1 MNYLAHL
8 LLAGED
14 SEFQLGNL
22 LGDFVKGPLSE
33 AQHHY
38 SSTLVQGLALHR
50 AVDKFTDTHPIPL
63 QSRRRLGKPYQ
74 RLSGI
79 IIDIAYDHF
88 LANHWHNF
96 SLQPLE
102 SFIAEIYRLLQTNQH
117 RLPLRL
123 KQSLPRMVDQNWLGS
138 CQTLEGLKLTYTR
151 VANRLKRQNNLSTAD
166 RVIRANYEGLESD
179 FCEFFPQLVDY
190 VEIEKTRTP
199 VADGSSGTDTP
210 C

>member
-33 AQHHY
+33 AENQY
-38 SSTLVQGLALHR
+38 SSTLVKGIALHR
-50 AVDKFTDTHPIPL
+50 AVDKFTDTHSIPL
-63 QSRRRLGKPYQ
+63 RSRRRLGDRYQ
-74 RLSGI
+74 RIGGI

-102 SFIAEIYRLLQTNQH
+102 DFIAQIYRLLQTNQN

-123 KQSLPRMVDQNWLGS
+123 KESLPKMVTQDWLGS
-138 CQTLEGLKLTYTR
+138 YQTLEGLKTTYIR
-151 VANRLKRQNNLSTAD
+151 VSKRLKRQNNLPTAD
-166 RVIRANYEGLESD
+166 LVIRANYEGLESD
-179 FCEFFPQLVDY
+179 FCQFFPQLVDY
-190 VEIEKTRTP
+190 VEDWK
-199 VADGSSGTDTP
+199 
-210 C
+210 

>member
-33 AQHHY
+33 AEDRY
-38 SSTLVQGLALHR
+38 SSTLIQGIALHR
-50 AVDKFTDTHPIPL
+50 AVDHFTDTHSIPL
-63 QSRRRLGKPYQ
+63 QSRRRLGQPYQ

-88 LANHWHNF
+88 LANHWHRF

-102 SFIAEIYRLLQTNQH
+102 QFITHIYHLLQTNQH

-123 KQSLPRMVDQNWLGS
+123 QQSLPKMVAQDWLGS
-138 CQTLEGLKLTYTR
+138 SQTLDGLQLTYIR
-151 VANRLKRQNNLSTAD
+151 VSKRLKRQNNLPTAD
-166 RVIRANYEGLESD
+166 RVIRNHYEDLESD
-179 FCEFFPQLVDY
+179 FCQFFPQLVEY
-190 VEIEKTRTP
+190 VAHSPHFPTEKTKRSIT
-199 VADGSSGTDTP
+199 
-210 C
+210 